1 MKINLS
7 FIPNGFY
14 LVFGFVKTAI
24 NKFLVLSKMYLVNIY
39 ESYTLI
45 EFSM

>member
-7 FIPNGFY
+7 FIPKGFY

-24 NKFLVLSKMYLVNIY
+24 NKSLVLSKMCLANIS

-45 EFSM
+45 DFSI